1 MVNDCFS
8 ESNTWEPIDKLNC
21 PDLIKNFE
29 EKIQNQGQNSRFSP
43 WIPDKTKIQTQM
55 KNLKSKKFVER
66 SAWMVIYIILSNGRD
81 IQSMYYQIIL
91 SQRTKIISGP
101 QIHGN
106 PKKIFMQRIKL
117 KISKPNSDSCRRRQR
132 NENESP

>member
-1 MVNDCFS
+1 MDG
-8 ESNTWEPIDKLNC
+8 
-21 PDLIKNFE
+21 DLYYFVKWKGYPEYVLSDNF
-29 EKIQNQGQNSRFSP
+29 
-43 WIPDKTKIQTQM
+43 
-55 KNLKSKKFVER
+55 
-66 SAWMVIYIILSNGRD
+66 
-81 IQSMYYQIIL
+81 L

-106 PKKIFMQRIKL
+106 PKKIFMRRIKL